1 MKIMICG
8 SMHFAKEM
16 LEAQKILRE
25 LGHEAGVPC
34 DTHECLT
41 DPDLNMDLEYCI
53 ANNVD
58 KKDFN
63 QIAAGDAILVLN
75 YPKNGLHG
83 YIGGAV
89 LMEIGLARHLDKK
102 IFILHDLPNIEEVR
116 YVLEIKLAQPTIL
129 GGDIK
134 KIIDHI

>member
-1 MKIMICG
+1 MICG

-16 LEAQKILRE
+16 LEAQKILEE
-25 LGHEAGVPC
+25 LEQEVMVPC
-34 DTHECLT
+34 DTHLCLIN
-41 DPDLNMDLEYCI
+41 PELNMDLEYCI
-53 ANNVD
+53 ANDVD

-63 QIAAGDAILVLN
+63 KIASSDAILVLN

-83 YIGGAV
+83 YVGGAV

-102 IFILHDLPNIEEVR
+102 IFILHDLPSVEDVR

-129 GGDIK
+129 GGDIR
-134 KIIDHI
+134 KIINHI